1 MNLSAVLSQLV
12 ALFLMIFA
20 GYLSARAGLITPQFR
35 QKLSSLALNTAA
47 PCIILSSV
55 LESESSSA
63 DMTAAVGIGAFFFA
77 LMIALA
83 ALLVRV
89 CRVPRAQRGLD
100 QLMLVFTN
108 VGFMGIPVVQS
119 IYGPTGVALLSMF
132 ILIFNLCFFSY
143 GVLLI
148 SSSLSLNPR
157 ALLNS
162 CIVAALLALLFGL
175 TGWHLP
181 AAAVSAL
188 SAIGAMNTPLAMM
201 IIGASIAHSDL
212 RAALSNPRLYRVCLL
227 RMVVMPLCILGIVS
241 ALPIPSMLAGI
252 CVALAA
258 MPVAGNCAMI
268 SDLYTPED
276 MTASQAVM
284 LSTLL
289 SAVTLPLI
297 CAAML
302 AVLG

>member
-1 MNLSAVLSQLV
+1 MNLSAVISQLA
-12 ALFLMIFA
+12 ALFLMILA
-20 GYLSARAGLITPQFR
+20 GYISARADLISPQFR

-55 LESESSSA
+55 LESESGSA
-63 DMTAAVGIGAFFFA
+63 DMAAAVGVGVFFFA

-148 SSSLSLNPR
+148 SSGLSLNPR

-181 AAAVSAL
+181 APVETAL

-212 RAALSNPRLYRVCLL
+212 RAAFSSPRLYLVSLL
-227 RMVVMPLCILGIVS
+227 RMAVMPLCILGIV
-241 ALPIPSMLAGI
+241 AVLPIPRMLAGI

-284 LSTLL
+284 LTTLL

-302 AVLG
+302 AVLA

>member
-1 MNLSAVLSQLV
+1 MNLSAVISQLA
-12 ALFLMIFA
+12 ALFLMILA
-20 GYLSARAGLITPQFR
+20 GYISARADLISPQFR

-148 SSSLSLNPR
+148 SGGLSLNPR
-157 ALLNS
+157 ALLNT

-181 AAAVSAL
+181 APVETAL

-212 RAALSNPRLYRVCLL
+212 RAAFSSPRLYLVSLL
-227 RMVVMPLCILGIVS
+227 RMAVMPLCILGIV
-241 ALPIPSMLAGI
+241 AVLPIPRMLAGI

-284 LSTLL
+284 LTTLL

-302 AVLG
+302 AVLA

>member
-1 MNLSAVLSQLV
+1 MNLSAVISQLA
-12 ALFLMIFA
+12 ALFLMILA
-20 GYLSARAGLITPQFR
+20 GYISARADLISPQFR

-55 LESESSSA
+55 LESESGSA
-63 DMTAAVGIGAFFFA
+63 DMAAAVGVGVFFFA

-148 SSSLSLNPR
+148 SGGLSLNPR
-157 ALLNS
+157 ALLNT

-181 AAAVSAL
+181 APVESAL

-212 RAALSNPRLYRVCLL
+212 RAAFSSPRLYLVSLL
-227 RMVVMPLCILGIVS
+227 RMAVMPLCILGIV
-241 ALPIPSMLAGI
+241 AVLPIPRMLAGI

-284 LSTLL
+284 LTTLL

-302 AVLG
+302 AVLA

>member
-1 MNLSAVLSQLV
+1 M
-12 ALFLMIFA
+12 
-20 GYLSARAGLITPQFR
+20 
-35 QKLSSLALNTAA
+35 
-47 PCIILSSV
+47 
-55 LESESSSA
+55 LESESGSA
-63 DMTAAVGIGAFFFA
+63 DMAAAVGVGVFFFA

-148 SSSLSLNPR
+148 SGGLSLNPR
-157 ALLNS
+157 ALLNT

-181 AAAVSAL
+181 APVETAL

-212 RAALSNPRLYRVCLL
+212 RAAFSSPRLYLVSLL
-227 RMVVMPLCILGIVS
+227 RMAVMPLCILGIV
-241 ALPIPSMLAGI
+241 AVLPIPRMLAGI

-284 LSTLL
+284 LTTLL

-302 AVLG
+302 AVLA

>member
-1 MNLSAVLSQLV
+1 MNLQAVISQLI
-12 ALFLMIFA
+12 ALFLMILV
-20 GYLSARAGLITPQFR
+20 GYAAARAQLITPEFR
-35 QKLSSLALNTAA
+35 LRLSSLTLNTAA

-55 LESESSSA
+55 LESESGSVN
-63 DMTAAVGIGAFFFA
+63 MAAALGTGALFFV

-89 CRVPRAQRGLD
+89 LPVPREQRALD
-100 QLMLVFTN
+100 ELLLIFTN
-108 VGFMGIPVVQS
+108 VGFMGIPVIQS
-119 IYGPTGVALLSMF
+119 LYGAAGVAMLSMF
-132 ILIFNLCFFSY
+132 ILVFNLMFFSY

-148 SSSLSLNPR
+148 SGGLRLNLR
-157 ALLNS
+157 ALANA
-162 CIVAALLALLFGL
+162 CIFAALLALIFGL

-181 AAAVSAL
+181 APVETALAAVGS
-188 SAIGAMNTPLAMM
+188 MNTPLAMM
-201 IIGASIAHSDL
+201 IIGASLAHSDL

-227 RMVVMPLCILGIVS
+227 RMLAMPLAMLGMM
-241 ALPIPSMLAGI
+241 ALLPIDSVLGGI

-258 MPVAGNCAMI
+258 MPVAGICAMI

-276 MTASQAVM
+276 MTASHAVI

-297 CAAML
+297 CALML
-302 AVLG
+302 AVL

>member
-1 MNLSAVLSQLV
+1 MNLSAVISQLA
-12 ALFLMIFA
+12 ALFLMILA
-20 GYLSARAGLITPQFR
+20 GYISARADLISPQFR

-55 LESESSSA
+55 LESESGSA
-63 DMTAAVGIGAFFFA
+63 DMAAAVGVGGFFVV

-148 SSSLSLNPR
+148 SGGLSLNPR
-157 ALLNS
+157 ALLNT

-181 AAAVSAL
+181 APVETAL

-212 RAALSNPRLYRVCLL
+212 RAAFSSPRLYLVSLL
-227 RMVVMPLCILGIVS
+227 RMAVMPLCILGIV
-241 ALPIPSMLAGI
+241 AVLPIPRMLAGI

-284 LSTLL
+284 LTTLL

-302 AVLG
+302 AVLA

>member
-1 MNLSAVLSQLV
+1 MNLSAVISQLA
-12 ALFLMIFA
+12 ALFLMILA
-20 GYLSARAGLITPQFR
+20 GYISARADLISPQFR

-47 PCIILSSV
+47 LCIILSSV
-55 LESESSSA
+55 LESESGSA
-63 DMTAAVGIGAFFFA
+63 DMAAAVGVGVFFFA

-148 SSSLSLNPR
+148 SGGLSLNPR
-157 ALLNS
+157 ALLNT

-181 AAAVSAL
+181 APVETAL

-212 RAALSNPRLYRVCLL
+212 RAAFSSPRLYLVSLL
-227 RMVVMPLCILGIVS
+227 RMAVMPLCILGIV
-241 ALPIPSMLAGI
+241 AVLPIPRMLAGI

-284 LSTLL
+284 LTTLL

-302 AVLG
+302 AVLA